1 MADPLA
7 ETDWPEA
14 AGQGGT
20 TAAARDAMPV
30 LSVAGF
36 AGPLDFL
43 LEMVRR
49 HRVDLGPLSIVAL
62 TDQLVA
68 ALEAGAHRVPLERR
82 SAWLVAASD
91 LVLLK
96 ARLLCPESPAVAE
109 AAAAEA
115 TRRLDQLA
123 ELARM
128 RAAADWLGA
137 RPQLGVRVFERGQA
151 ERRARPQAEL
161 YVAFLEATLAM
172 LEGREG
178 QPAQAPAY
186 QPAPLDL
193 WRVPEAIEHIT
204 RLLNQQPQGLPLE
217 DCLPPIPS
225 GMARQ
230 QLRQR
235 AALAS
240 TLVASLELARDA
252 TLAMDQERAFGT
264 ITLRA
269 RTAHRIGQESAA

>member
-1 MADPLA
+1 MAEPDP
-7 ETDWPEA
+7 DWPEA
-14 AGQGGT
+14 AGQGRAPAPGGE
-20 TAAARDAMPV
+20 AMPL

-36 AGPLDFL
+36 EGPLDFL

-68 ALEAGAHRVPLERR
+68 ALEDSAQRVPLERR
-82 SAWLVAASD
+82 STWLVAASD

-96 ARLLCPESPAVAE
+96 ARLLCPETPAVAE

-115 TRRLDQLA
+115 TRRLGQLT

-128 RAAADWLGA
+128 RAAADWLAA
-137 RPQLGVRVFERGQA
+137 RPQLGLRVFTRGQI
-151 ERRARPQAEL
+151 ERQARPQAEL

-172 LEGREG
+172 LEGKAG

-186 QPAPLDL
+186 QPAPLEL
-193 WRVPEAIEHIT
+193 WRVPEAIARVT
-204 RLLNQQPQGLPLE
+204 ALLEQQPHGMPFV
-217 DCLPPIPS
+217 DCLPPIPA
-225 GMARQ
+225 GAAQR

-252 TLAMDQERAFGT
+252 TLDMDQEVAFGT
-264 ITLRA
+264 ITLRPKPRQGIDQRGIA
-269 RTAHRIGQESAA
+269 

>member
-1 MADPLA
+1 MAEEDL
-7 ETDWPEA
+7 DWPEA
-14 AGQGGT
+14 AGQGRP
-20 TAAARDAMPV
+20 AAPGGETMPR

-36 AGPLDFL
+36 EGPLDFL

-68 ALEAGAHRVPLERR
+68 ALEDSAHRVPLERR
-82 SAWLVAASD
+82 STWLVAASD
-91 LVLLK
+91 LILLK
-96 ARLLCPESPAVAE
+96 ARLLCPETPAVAE

-115 TRRLDQLA
+115 TRRLGQLA

-128 RAAADWLGA
+128 RAAADWLAA
-137 RPQLGVRVFERGQA
+137 RPQLGLRVFARGQM
-151 ERRARPQAEL
+151 ERQARPQAEL

-172 LEGREG
+172 LEGKAG

-186 QPAPLDL
+186 QPAPLEL
-193 WRVPEAIEHIT
+193 WRVPEAIARVT
-204 RLLNQQPQGLPLE
+204 ALLNHQPDGLSLA
-217 DCLPPIPS
+217 DCLPPIPA
-225 GMARQ
+225 GTAKR

-252 TLAMDQERAFGT
+252 TLDMDQEVAFGT
-264 ITLRA
+264 ITLRPKP
-269 RTAHRIGQESAA
+269 GQGIDQRRVA